1 MINIEEL
8 KFDEKG
14 LIPAIVVDYK
24 TKRVLTLAY
33 MNKESLAISM
43 EKGLTCFYSRSRQ
56 ELWLKGETS
65 GNYQHIVSITA
76 DCDKDALTVEV
87 NPDGPA
93 CHLGTTSCFENPVWE
108 NPDAKSEEFSLDV
121 LMKLIEGR
129 KTEKKE
135 GSYTTYLFE
144 KGIDKILK
152 KVGEECTEVIIAGKA
167 DDKAETIY
175 EISDL
180 VYHVMVMMVQMGISL
195 NDIKEELAS
204 RHVIDHKV
212 KQESAPVWQAGPSF
226 TTLTVSASL
235 SQSATIDTIC

>member
-14 LIPAIVVDYK
+14 LIPAVVVDSI
-24 TKRVLTLAY
+24 TKNVLTVAY
-33 MNKESLAISM
+33 MNKESLKISM
-43 EKGLTCFYSRSRQ
+43 EKGLTCFFSRSRN

-76 DCDKDALTVEV
+76 DCDKDALTVVVEK
-87 NPDGPA
+87 DGPA
-93 CHLGTTSCFENPVWE
+93 CHMGTDSCFTNPVYQ
-108 NPDAKSEEFSLDV
+108 SESLNQFT
-121 LMKLIEGR
+121 LEGLYELLIGR
-129 KTEKKE
+129 QKEKPE

-152 KVGEECTEVIIAGKA
+152 KVGEESTEVIIAGKA

-180 VYHVMVMMVQMGISL
+180 VYHVMVLMIQMGISID
-195 NDIKEELAS
+195 DIKNELAS
-204 RHVIDHKV
+204 RHVIDKKV
-212 KQESAPVWQAGPSF
+212 KQEKMV
-226 TTLTVSASL
+226 
-235 SQSATIDTIC
+235 